1 MALDNYDEAAG
12 LLALTDSIAKVQGN
26 TPMAVTSLSIR
37 AKCDFNR
44 RDFKGAIRAL
54 EGIRQLDK
62 DMLTADHYRTLGVS
76 YATLGDITSAKAC
89 RDSLSRLLPGEQSVD
104 YAINRVVGNY
114 DVANSQ
120 LEHIVDSTNVE
131 LYKILKRNYAE
142 VISKFYGLEEKA
154 AMEQIS
160 KSKMTLVSVIIV
172 TIILLA
178 FGYMFFRYR
187 TNLLSSQIEARISE
201 AQNLEKILFEKSS
214 QLDDM
219 KTDRDKLV
227 NKLSQR
233 DSELERIREES
244 HRESTASVPAIAR
257 DEIRYL
263 LAGRFEHLDR
273 LCSVYFQFKGQSNEK
288 DKISSEVLEIING
301 IQYDDKIKAKL
312 EETIN
317 GNLGD
322 VMVRFRKDFPS
333 VKERDYMLFMFLIL
347 DFSPRAISILQDLKT
362 EVVYNHKSK
371 LKRKISASNSEYKDE
386 YLSYTG

>member
-1 MALDNYDEAAG
+1 
-12 LLALTDSIAKVQGN
+12 
-26 TPMAVTSLSIR
+26 
-37 AKCDFNR
+37 
-44 RDFKGAIRAL
+44 
-54 EGIRQLDK
+54 
-62 DMLTADHYRTLGVS
+62 
-76 YATLGDITSAKAC
+76 
-89 RDSLSRLLPGEQSVD
+89 
-104 YAINRVVGNY
+104 
-114 DVANSQ
+114 
-120 LEHIVDSTNVE
+120 
-131 LYKILKRNYAE
+131 
-142 VISKFYGLEEKA
+142 
-154 AMEQIS
+154 
-160 KSKMTLVSVIIV
+160 MTLVSVIIV

-178 FGYMFFRYR
+178 FAYIFFRYR

-244 HRESTASVPAIAR
+244 HRGSTASVPAIAR
-257 DEIRYL
+257 DEIRHL

-288 DKISSEVLEIING
+288 DKISSDVLEIING

-333 VKERDYMLFMFLIL
+333 VKERDYMLFMLLIL

-371 LKRKISASNSEYKDE
+371 LKRKIAASNSEYKDE
-386 YLSYTG
+386 YLSYIG